1 MWGKLHNNYYIIY
14 IVNLVISSGYVLHCG
29 GNGWGELM
37 EKMDVSDSRYLAIL
51 TGSNISIL
59 ITYIVFVTKMQNGK
73 PGEMDLPLWK
83 TISQIF

>member
-1 MWGKLHNNYYIIY
+1 MKDFKKYLMSKS
-14 IVNLVISSGYVLHCG
+14 IVSKKASLLF
-29 GNGWGELM
+29 ELGC
-37 EKMDVSDSRYLAIL
+37 SAYRYLAINA
-51 TGSNISIL
+51 GSSISIL